1 MAENGEQFKSLW
13 FRLLP
18 RLCRYAQASAH
29 LCTCAPAPLHT
40 LSLSLAPLA
49 PPVLRAACA
58 RVIYYVNLWLVKR
71 TRVAVSISFPT
82 MLLPNL
88 AWLDLSC
95 QLKGVMIGGDADL
108 RKGKRPLTEEEKAAN
123 KAARK
128 ERADA
133 AEAKALAARTVHVIE
148 AELKKAKADRDWEIS
163 DEARREELNQQVQN
177 LQKELEEKQKQT
189 KKQTKTFTAEEI
201 RKALDPLM
209 PKLEDENV
217 KTTVDA
223 LQALLK
229 TYAERINEL
238 QRQAAAA
245 RLSPTEHGELV
256 ALREAN
262 SSIQVGV
269 AAAKKAAPIRTE
281 KRERKERH
289 QRAINAV
296 DNPKQYL
303 NPEDREW
310 WKTEGERVWKKLR
323 ERAKAEELR
332 KSAGLDPSDAK
343 PSMQEGVIDLSKITG
358 TSNEEKVAEL
368 TQQLQ
373 ALGTQA
379 IKAMTDE
386 IASENDALNAGGN
399 AFDGADED
407 EDGV

>member
-1 MAENGEQFKSLW
+1 
-13 FRLLP
+13 
-18 RLCRYAQASAH
+18 
-29 LCTCAPAPLHT
+29 
-40 LSLSLAPLA
+40 
-49 PPVLRAACA
+49 
-58 RVIYYVNLWLVKR
+58 
-71 TRVAVSISFPT
+71 
-82 MLLPNL
+82 
-88 AWLDLSC
+88 
-95 QLKGVMIGGDADL
+95 MIGGDADL
-108 RKGKRPLTEEEKAAN
+108 RKGKRPLTEEQKAAN
-123 KAARK
+123 KAAK
-128 ERADA
+128 QERADA
-133 AEAKALAARTVHVIE
+133 SKAKALAARTVPVIE
-148 AELKKAKADRDWEIS
+148 AELKKAKTDRDWEFR
-163 DEARREELNQQVQN
+163 DEKRREELDQKVQDLQQ
-177 LQKELEEKQKQT
+177 ELEEKQKQT